1 MPSED
6 CTYTFALLLP
16 MSNFMAFGPP
26 IFFMR
31 LRDSIC
37 PSPMKMIIGSTQHR
51 ILTSSD
57 VCWISVPLVE
67 MPASSSRE
75 TRLSSGTMAVL

>member
-1 MPSED
+1 MLNIMEFP
-6 CTYTFALLLP
+6 
-16 MSNFMAFGPP
+16 PP
-26 IFFMR
+26 IFFIR

-37 PSPMKMIIGSTQHR
+37 PSPMKMISGSTQPR
-51 ILTSSD
+51 ILTSSE

-75 TRLSSGTMAVL
+75 TRSSSGTMAVL